1 MTKTSLKLFEWAKKS
16 PREWQ
21 SYHLCNNIKS
31 ILPVLERPETFLMAH
46 KYPGTFITLEGPEG
60 AGKTTQVRLLAAKL
74 DSAGIPYVLTRDPGG
89 TPLGKQ
95 IRHILL
101 KPGNP
106 VAPLAELLLYQA
118 DRAQNVSEM
127 ILPGLIAGKLV
138 ICDRYID
145 SSIAYQGYGRDLDL
159 ALIAQLNQMSTQGL
173 KPELTL
179 LFDIESEKGLGR
191 LHPGGHD
198 RMEKEAIEFHHKV
211 RKGYLALAKEEPG
224 RFQIIDATKA
234 LHTVQE
240 EMVRLIGDLMKSKKA
255 KFL

>member
-1 MTKTSLKLFEWAKKS
+1 
-16 PREWQ
+16 
-21 SYHLCNNIKS
+21 
-31 ILPVLERPETFLMAH
+31 MAH
-46 KYPGTFITLEGPEG
+46 QYPGTFITLEGPEG

-74 DSAGIPYVLTRDPGG
+74 DAAAVPYVLTRDPGG

-106 VAPLAELLLYQA
+106 VAPMAELLLYQA
-118 DRAQNVSEM
+118 DRAQNISEV
-127 ILPGLIAGKLV
+127 ILPGLKAGKLV

-145 SSIAYQGYGRDLDL
+145 SSVAYQGYGRDIDLDL
-159 ALIAQLNQMSTQGL
+159 ITQLNEMSTQGL

-179 LFDIESEKGLGR
+179 LFDLESEKGLGR

-211 RKGYLALAKEEPG
+211 RQGYLTIAKQEPD
-224 RFQIIDATKA
+224 RFRLIDATKA
-234 LHTVQE
+234 LHSVQDD
-240 EMVRLIGDLMKSKKA
+240 MVRLIGELMAGKKA
-255 KFL
+255 AFI